1 MMNSPRRLAAALAF
15 AAATALPLA
24 PHSAVAKDDPLSRE
38 AMYEDPDAPVS
49 GNPKGDVTIVAFLD
63 YNCPY
68 CKKSVGDLKRIVRDD
83 GKIRLIYKEWPIL
96 GNASKLASRLALA
109 ANYQG
114 KYEAAHEALMR
125 AVNHASTRAQLVKA
139 LGNAGIDTT
148 RLEADL
154 AAHGKDIDRALA
166 RNDAQG
172 DIVGFQGAPTY
183 LIGPLVSS
191 TLDYAGFK
199 RAVAD
204 ARARQPAAQ

>member
-1 MMNSPRRLAAALAF
+1 MTRTRRLAAAFAL
-15 AAATALPLA
+15 AAATALLLG

-38 AMYEDPDAPVS
+38 AMYSDPDAPVS
-49 GNPKGDVTIVAFLD
+49 GNPNGDVTIVAFLD

-68 CKKSVGDLKRIVRDD
+68 CKTSVGDLKRIIKDD

-96 GNASKLASRLALA
+96 GNTSKLASKLALA

-125 AVNHASTRAQLVKA
+125 SVNHSSTRAQLLKA
-139 LGNAGIDTT
+139 LGNAGIDTKQ
-148 RLEADL
+148 LEADL
-154 AAHGKDIDRALA
+154 AAHAKDIDAALA
-166 RNDAQG
+166 RNTAQG

-183 LIGPLVSS
+183 LIGPLVTS
-191 TLDYAGFK
+191 TLDYKGFK

-204 ARARQPAAQ
+204 ARARGAAQ